1 MRGLVHPERVILYQV
16 SPVALGIR
24 AHFEVALL
32 RRHHLLVDQL
42 LLAGTVSL
50 IDQFAFITADLV
62 AGGVAE

>member
-1 MRGLVHPERVILYQV
+1 MRGLIRPERVILYQV
-16 SPVALGIR
+16 SPIALGIC

-50 IDQFAFITADLV
+50 IDQLAFISTDLV
-62 AGGVAE
+62 AGSVAE

>member
-1 MRGLVHPERVILYQV
+1 MRGLIRSERVILYQV
-16 SPVALGIR
+16 SPIALGIC

-50 IDQFAFITADLV
+50 IDQLALISTDLV
-62 AGGVAE
+62 AGSVAE

>member
-1 MRGLVHPERVILYQV
+1 MRGLIRSERVILYQV
-16 SPVALGIR
+16 SPIALGIC

-50 IDQFAFITADLV
+50 IDQLAFISTDLV
-62 AGGVAE
+62 AGSVAE